1 MQNTEKQDYSGSVAF
16 YDTRPVNNMGF
27 PTMPPGPHGT
37 GHFAQDILPIW
48 WPNQQ
53 CQALKEGGW
62 SST

>member
-37 GHFAQDILPIW
+37 GHFAQDILPI
-48 WPNQQ
+48 
-53 CQALKEGGW
+53 
-62 SST
+62 